1 MLSNGVSTKACPNS
15 ATLPKL
21 WLLQMGR
28 GGGKQPNL
36 LLRGVPGYCWDPKS
50 VAVKDWEGL
59 GNDAPPVLQ

>member
-50 VAVKDWEGL
+50 VAVKD
-59 GNDAPPVLQ
+59 